1 MFYIIFIII
10 NQFIE
15 VSLLKVTFIRVKL
28 DELLQIYAT
37 VLIVHKLD
45 REIETSQNPSYAPF
59 SH

>member
-37 VLIVHKLD
+37 VLIVIRIKT
-45 REIETSQNPSYAPF
+45 EK
-59 SH
+59 